1 MVRLHAVVH
10 FPGQA
15 ATKVTALAL
24 ACLGWACQGA
34 APERTADGPSGGSAG
49 GGGGGGMGGT
59 VPSST
64 SCDGVTAPGPSPIRR
79 LTRVEYNRTVA
90 DLLADTTQ
98 PATQFPPEEL
108 GNGFG
113 NDATALSASLL
124 LVEGYYEAAEK
135 LSEAAIA
142 SDRFATFVGCPATGA
157 TDESGCAS
165 AFIQRFGARA
175 FRKPLAAEQ
184 VLAFTEFFESAR
196 AKRGFAAAIRDVVSL
211 VLQSPEF
218 LYRVEL
224 DVAPQPGAAVASLS
238 GYELASRLS
247 YLFWGSM
254 PDQALFDAAGA
265 GKLTTATEAKEQAL
279 RLLADERARQ
289 VVRYFHASL
298 FGLAGL
304 DFLSKSP
311 QSYPQFAPELGAL
324 FRKETETFLDHA
336 VWQGDGTFKTMLSG
350 NYTFLNAR
358 LASFYGAT
366 GPTGDAFERVEL
378 DPTRRAGFLTQAGPM
393 AALTPGSSTNP
404 VIRGA
409 YVRSRLFCDP
419 PPDPPPALMVKEP
432 EPDPT
437 LTTRERFVA
446 HRQDPAC
453 TGCHSLMD
461 PIGFPLEHLDGLGL
475 WRDLDNGKP
484 IDASGD
490 LPGTDVAGPL
500 NGPVEL
506 VQRIAE
512 SADARRCYADQWMS
526 FGYGR
531 GFTDQDACTRG
542 RVEAAFSASGGNVR
556 ELLVALTQTDAFLYR
571 TVEAP

>member
-1 MVRLHAVVH
+1 V
-10 FPGQA
+10 
-15 ATKVTALAL
+15 AT
-24 ACLGWACQGA
+24 
-34 APERTADGPSGGSAG
+34 
-49 GGGGGGMGGT
+49 
-59 VPSST
+59 
-64 SCDGVTAPGPSPIRR
+64 PGPSPIRR
-79 LTRVEYNRTVA
+79 LTRFEYNRTIA
-90 DLLADTTQ
+90 DLLQDTTQ
-98 PATQFPPEEL
+98 PANQFPPEEL

-113 NDATALSASLL
+113 NDAIALTASLL

-135 LSEAAIA
+135 LSAAA
-142 SDRFATFVGCPATGA
+142 TAPDRFATFVGCPATGA
-157 TDESGCAS
+157 PDELGCAS

-175 FRKPLAAEQ
+175 FRKPVPPDQLQE
-184 VLAFTEFFESAR
+184 LTAFYQTAR
-196 AKRGFAAAIRDVVSL
+196 AARSFAETIRDVVA
-211 VLQSPEF
+211 VILQSPQF

-224 DVAPQPGAAVASLS
+224 DVAPQPGATVASLS
-238 GYELASRLS
+238 GFELASRLS

-254 PDQALFDAAGA
+254 PDQALLDAAA
-265 GKLTTATEAKEQAL
+265 TGKLTTATEAKEQAV

-304 DFLSKSP
+304 DLLSKST
-311 QSYPQFAPELGAL
+311 QSYPQFTPELGPL
-324 FRKETETFLDHA
+324 FRQETETFLDHA
-336 VWQGDGTFKTMLSG
+336 IWQGEGTFKTMLSG
-350 NYTFLNAR
+350 SYTFLNAR
-358 LASFYGAT
+358 LAQFYGVS
-366 GPTGDAFERVEL
+366 GPAGEAFERVEL

-409 YVRSRLFCDP
+409 YVRRRLFCDP
-419 PPDPPPALMVKEP
+419 PPDPPAALMVKEP
-432 EPDPT
+432 APDPT
-437 LTTRERFVA
+437 LTTRERFIA
-446 HRQDPAC
+446 HRQDPSC
-453 TGCHSLMD
+453 SGCHSLMD

-506 VQRIAE
+506 VQRIAD

-526 FGYGR
+526 YGYGR
-531 GFTDQDACTRG
+531 GFSEQDACTRT
-542 RVEAAFSASGGNVR
+542 RVEAAFSTSGGNIR
-556 ELLVALTQTDAFLYR
+556 ELLAALTQTDAFMYR